1 MGCTAGDII
10 CVLDSSVHSFPLSQ
24 TRLLANIQSAF
35 MEVYSHLLVPV
46 AQLRTSSHPLR
57 IEMGRYN
64 LFMEHTCWF
73 CNNGAIEDK
82 NVNFCLIANCTQTSR
97 SKRISYSTAIH

>member
-57 IEMGRYN
+57 IETGRYN
-64 LFMEHTCWF
+64 LLMALPVEEHTCWF
-73 CNNGAIEDK
+73 CNNGAVENKCQFLFD
-82 NVNFCLIANCTQTSR
+82 CQL
-97 SKRISYSTAIH
+97 YSDFQE